1 MMLMTTTDVIPGKA
15 YNVLGVVMGSYVNT
29 KNIGHDIGASF
40 KTLVGGE
47 LKSYTKMMDEARDQ
61 AFAKMENNARAI
73 GADAIIGVR
82 ITSSAV
88 MQGASEVLAYGTA
101 IKWA

>member
-1 MMLMTTTDVIPGKA
+1 MLMTTTDVIPGKA
-15 YNVLGVVMGSYVNT
+15 YTVLGVVMGSFVNS

-61 AFAKMENNARAI
+61 AFSKMEANARAI
-73 GADAIIGVR
+73 GADAIIGIR
-82 ITSSAV
+82 ITSSAM

>member
-1 MMLMTTTDVIPGKA
+1 MLMTTTDVIPGKA
-15 YNVLGVVMGSYVNT
+15 YTVLGVVMGSFVNS

-47 LKSYTKMMDEARDQ
+47 LKSYTKLMDEARDQ
-61 AFAKMENNARAI
+61 AFSKMEANARAI
-73 GADAIIGVR
+73 GADAIIGIR
-82 ITSSAV
+82 ITSSAM

>member
-1 MMLMTTTDVIPGKA
+1 MLMTTTDVIPGKA
-15 YNVLGVVMGSYVNT
+15 YTVLGVVMGSYVNT
-29 KNIGHDIGASF
+29 KNIGHDIGASL

-47 LKSYTKMMDEARDQ
+47 LKSYTRMMDEARDH
-61 AFAKMENNARAI
+61 AFEKMEANAAAI

-82 ITSSAV
+82 IESSAI

-101 IKWA
+101 IKWS

>member
-1 MMLMTTTDVIPGKA
+1 MLMTTTDVIPGKA
-15 YNVLGVVMGSYVNT
+15 YTALGVVMGSFVNS

-61 AFAKMENNARAI
+61 AFSKMEANARAI
-73 GADAIIGVR
+73 GADAVIGIR
-82 ITSSAV
+82 ITSSNV
-88 MQGASEVLAYGTA
+88 MQGACEVLAYGTA
-101 IKWA
+101 VKWA

>member
-1 MMLMTTTDVIPGKA
+1 MLMTTTDVIPGKA
-15 YNVLGVVMGSYVNT
+15 YTVLGVVMGSYVNT
-29 KNIGHDIGASF
+29 KNIGHDIGASL

-47 LKSYTKMMDEARDQ
+47 LKSYTKMMDEARDH
-61 AFAKMENNARAI
+61 AFEKMEANAAAI
-73 GADAIIGVR
+73 GADAIIGIR
-82 ITSSAV
+82 IESSAI

>member
-1 MMLMTTTDVIPGKA
+1 MLMTTTDVIPGKA
-15 YNVLGVVMGSYVNT
+15 YTVLGLVMGSYVNT
-29 KNIGHDIGASF
+29 KNIGHDIGASL

-61 AFAKMENNARAI
+61 AFSKMEANARAI
-73 GADAIIGVR
+73 GADAIIGIR
-82 ITSSAV
+82 ITSSAM

>member
-1 MMLMTTTDVIPGKA
+1 MLMTTTDVIPGKA
-15 YNVLGVVMGSYVNT
+15 YTALGVVMGSFVNS

-61 AFAKMENNARAI
+61 AFAKMEANARAI
-73 GADAIIGVR
+73 GADAVIGIR
-82 ITSSAV
+82 ITSSNV
-88 MQGASEVLAYGTA
+88 MQGACEVLAYGTA
-101 IKWA
+101 VKWA

>member
-1 MMLMTTTDVIPGKA
+1 MLMTTTDVIPGKA
-15 YNVLGVVMGSYVNT
+15 YTALGVVMGSFVNS

-61 AFAKMENNARAI
+61 AFAKMEANAKAI
-73 GADAIIGVR
+73 GADAVIGIR
-82 ITSSAV
+82 ITSSNV
-88 MQGASEVLAYGTA
+88 MQGACEVLAYGTA
-101 IKWA
+101 VKWA

>member
-1 MMLMTTTDVIPGKA
+1 MLMTTTDVIPGRA
-15 YNVLGVVMGSYVNT
+15 YTVLGVVMGSYVNS

-40 KTLVGGE
+40 KGLVGGE

-61 AFAKMENNARAI
+61 AFSKMEANATAI
-73 GADAIIGVR
+73 GADAVIGIR
-82 ITSSAV
+82 IASSAI

>member
-1 MMLMTTTDVIPGKA
+1 MLMTTTDVIPGKA
-15 YNVLGVVMGSYVNT
+15 YTVLGVVMGSYVNT
-29 KNIGHDIGASF
+29 KNIGHDIGASL

-47 LKSYTKMMDEARDQ
+47 LKSYTKMMDEARDH
-61 AFAKMENNARAI
+61 AFGKMEANATAI
-73 GADAIIGVR
+73 GADAIIGIR
-82 ITSSAV
+82 IESSAI

>member
-1 MMLMTTTDVIPGKA
+1 MLMTTTDVIPGKA
-15 YNVLGVVMGSYVNT
+15 YTVLGVVMGSFVNS

-61 AFAKMENNARAI
+61 AFSKMEANARAI
-73 GADAIIGVR
+73 GADAIIGIR
-82 ITSSAV
+82 ITSSAM
-88 MQGASEVLAYGTA
+88 MQGASEVLTYGTA

>member
-1 MMLMTTTDVIPGKA
+1 MLMTTTDVIPGKT
-15 YNVLGVVMGSYVNT
+15 YTVLGMVMGSYVNT
-29 KNIGHDIGASF
+29 KNIGHDIGASL

-61 AFAKMENNARAI
+61 AFSKMEANANAI
-73 GADAIIGVR
+73 GADAVIGIR
-82 ITSSAV
+82 ISSNAI

>member
-1 MMLMTTTDVIPGKA
+1 MLMTTTDVIPGKA
-15 YNVLGVVMGSYVNT
+15 YTVLGMVMGSYVNT
-29 KNIGHDIGASF
+29 KNIGHDIGASL

-61 AFAKMENNARAI
+61 AFSKMEANARAI
-73 GADAIIGVR
+73 GADAVIGIR
-82 ITSSAV
+82 ISSNAI

>member
-1 MMLMTTTDVIPGKA
+1 MLMTTTDVIPGKA
-15 YNVLGVVMGSYVNT
+15 YVTLGIVMGSFVNS

-40 KTLVGGE
+40 KGLVGGE

-61 AFAKMENNARAI
+61 AFSKMEANAAAI
-73 GADAIIGVR
+73 GADAVIGIR
-82 ITSSAV
+82 ITSSAI

>member
-1 MMLMTTTDVIPGKA
+1 MLMTTTDVIPGKA
-15 YNVLGVVMGSYVNT
+15 YTVLGVVMGSYVNS

-61 AFAKMENNARAI
+61 AFSKMESNASAI
-73 GADAIIGVR
+73 GADAIIGIR
-82 ITSSAV
+82 ITSSAM

>member
-1 MMLMTTTDVIPGKA
+1 MLMTTTDVIPGKA
-15 YNVLGVVMGSYVNT
+15 YTVLGVVMGSFVNS

-61 AFAKMENNARAI
+61 AFSKMEANARAI
-73 GADAIIGVR
+73 GADAIIGIR
-82 ITSSAV
+82 ITSSAM
-88 MQGASEVLAYGTA
+88 MQGASEVLAYGTT

>member
-1 MMLMTTTDVIPGKA
+1 MLMTTTDVIPGRA
-15 YNVLGVVMGSYVNT
+15 YTVLGVVMGSFVNS

-61 AFAKMENNARAI
+61 AFSKMEANAKAI
-73 GADAIIGVR
+73 GADAIIGIR
-82 ITSSAV
+82 ITSSAM

>member
-1 MMLMTTTDVIPGKA
+1 MLMTTTDVIPGKA
-15 YNVLGVVMGSYVNT
+15 YTVLGVVMGSFVNS

-61 AFAKMENNARAI
+61 AFSKMEANARAI
-73 GADAIIGVR
+73 GADAIIGIR
-82 ITSSAV
+82 ITSSAI

>member
-1 MMLMTTTDVIPGKA
+1 MLMTTTDVIPGKA
-15 YNVLGVVMGSYVNT
+15 YTVLGMVMGSYVNT
-29 KNIGHDIGASF
+29 KNIGHDIGASL

-61 AFAKMENNARAI
+61 AFSKMEANAKAI
-73 GADAIIGVR
+73 GADAVIGIR
-82 ITSSAV
+82 ISSNAI

>member
-1 MMLMTTTDVIPGKA
+1 MLMTTTDVIPGKA
-15 YNVLGVVMGSYVNT
+15 YTVLGVVMGSYVNS

-61 AFAKMENNARAI
+61 AFSKMEANARAI
-73 GADAIIGVR
+73 GADAIIGIR
-82 ITSSAV
+82 ITSSAM